1 MNEIIEM
8 HEMVYKDFTVSYGKP
23 SEIIGHGLYHGYE
36 WYILSMHTHPCA
48 YIVLER
54 NNKVLSYGD
63 SCEALDEVINCH
75 GGVTYSDDYLGQN
88 GMFVNKDKYLWVIG
102 WDYHHWDDYSGT
114 FNNLESIS
122 GDVDA
127 YGHRWTTEEIYDE
140 IKDVIKQIM
149 GVNI

>member
-8 HEMVYKDFTVSYGKP
+8 HEMVYKDFPVSSGKP

-63 SCEALDEVINCH
+63 SCEALDKVINCH
-75 GGVTYSDDYLGQN
+75 GGVTYSDDYLGQK
-88 GMFVNKDKYLWVIG
+88 GMFISKDKYLWVIG
-102 WDYHHWDDYSGT
+102 WDYAHDGDRFG
-114 FNNLESIS
+114 LIS
-122 GDVDA
+122 GKE
-127 YGHRWTTEEIYDE
+127 WTTEEIYDE
-140 IKDVIKQIM
+140 IKDVNKQIM